1 MISLGYRK
9 EWQLL
14 AAKVIYDLCMWK
26 ERKGVMFFVYENKKL
41 DRKIRK
47 GGRDRVPWHD
57 AAVFKALAACP
68 PFVFAYVQ
76 SPYVLQSLIALLHS
90 GQVVSPPNVVF
101 PPLPSC
107 VQAIRICSFL
117 SWTVSF
123 ILLYYTYCTYLGNV
137 IVCRSRQS
145 EWSSFFFQKSNCM
158 HHFSIAR

>member
-1 MISLGYRK
+1 
-9 EWQLL
+9 
-14 AAKVIYDLCMWK
+14 
-26 ERKGVMFFVYENKKL
+26 MFFVYENKKL

-107 VQAIRICSFL
+107 VSSNPDMFFFVVNGEL
-117 SWTVSF
+117 YFT
-123 ILLYYTYCTYLGNV
+123 LLYILH
-137 IVCRSRQS
+137 ISR
-145 EWSSFFFQKSNCM
+145 
-158 HHFSIAR
+158 